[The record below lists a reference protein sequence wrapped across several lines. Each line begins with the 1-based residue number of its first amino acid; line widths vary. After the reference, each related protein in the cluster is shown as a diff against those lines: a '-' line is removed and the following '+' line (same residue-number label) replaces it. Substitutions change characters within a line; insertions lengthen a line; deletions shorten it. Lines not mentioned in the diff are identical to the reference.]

1 MAGSGKNK
9 EMLYDGE
16 FQVRII
22 PRRNAWNDC
31 KVNKQPGLQVKQARL
46 WIFIIL
52 S

>member
-1 MAGSGKNK
+1 MSFGCK
-9 EMLYDGE
+9 ERLYWDE

-22 PRRNAWNDC
+22 PRHKAWRDC
-31 KVNKQPGLQVKQARL
+31 KANKQPGLQVKQVRL